1 MAKGIDFKLK
11 ADLLEIALT
20 NMPHGL
26 CMFDPQTRLVFCN
39 AAYGRLYGLT
49 AELMKPETPLQHIL
63 DFRATVGN
71 DPVDI
76 TTYFDV
82 TVVAE
87 RKGHF
92 ASSKIEL
99 RDGRTIK
106 LTHNPMADGGY
117 VATHE
122 DVTENI
128 RNNATISHMAH
139 HDALTDL
146 PNRTLFHA
154 QLEQALLWGDRAHH
168 LAVLFIDLDNFK
180 SVNDTLGHPIGDELL
195 KIVADRLQSCIGE
208 GDIVARLGGD
218 EFVIVKTKI
227 EQPTDAAG
235 FATRIR
241 EVINTPCEIRG
252 HNVVVDTSIGIAL
265 SPSDGTDAEQLV
277 KNADMALYGAKASG
291 RGTYRF
297 FEAQMDERM
306 MARRLLEIDLRKA
319 LVNGEFEL
327 YYQPLINLDREEI
340 CSCEALLRWNHP
352 EKGMIMPDM
361 FIPMAEET
369 GLIVRI
375 GEWVIRT
382 ACMEAARW
390 SDKITVAV
398 NISPVQFFKQNLVQ
412 VVMSAL
418 AASGLPAQRLEIEIT
433 ETLLIQQTEE
443 TLAILNQLHA
453 LGVRIAMDDFGTG
466 YSSLSY
472 LQKFPFDKIKIDQSF
487 VQGLTDQADSTAIIR
502 AVTGLAGG
510 LHMTTTAEGVETEA
524 QRKIVTALG
533 CTEMQGY
540 LFSEAKSAGDIAKLF
555 IEQASAVSRAA

>member
-1 MAKGIDFKLK
+1 
-11 ADLLEIALT
+11 
-20 NMPHGL
+20 
-26 CMFDPQTRLVFCN
+26 MFDDKDNLSFCN
-39 AAYGRLYGLT
+39 DRYIKMYNVDPAIVKKGCSFS
-49 AELMKPETPLQHIL
+49 ELISHHMKKDVSSNDVRKYCEKIL
-63 DFRATVGN
+63 NRAK
-71 DPVDI
+71 I
-76 TTYFDV
+76 
-82 TVVAE
+82 
-87 RKGHF
+87 
-92 ASSKIEL
+92 SKITSF
-99 RDGRTIK
+99 RKNISDGRTMHIVNHR
-106 LTHNPMADGGY
+106 LPSGG
-117 VATHE
+117 VLVTHE
-122 DVTENI
+122 D
-128 RNNATISHMAH
+128 ISQQTRDEAKIAHMAH

-146 PNRTLFHA
+146 PNRTLFHIH
-154 QLEQALLWGDRAHH
+154 LEKDLLNRDPEHH

-180 SVNDTLGHPIGDELL
+180 GINDTLGHTIGDDLL
-195 KIVADRLQSCIGE
+195 KTVADRLLSCISE
-208 GDIVARLGGD
+208 GDTVARLGGD
-218 EFVIVKTKI
+218 EFVIIKTKI
-227 EQPTDAAG
+227 EQPTEVAA

-241 EVINTPCEIRG
+241 EAVIAPCELSG
-252 HNVVVDTSIGIAL
+252 HHVVVDASIGVAL
-265 SPSDGTDAEQLV
+265 APGDGIDAGQLV

-297 FEAQMDERM
+297 FEVAMDERM
-306 MARRLLEIDLRKA
+306 MARRILELDLRKA

-327 YYQPLINLDREEI
+327 FYQPLINLDREEI

-352 EKGMIMPDM
+352 ENGMILPDV
-361 FIPMAEET
+361 FIPLAEET

-375 GEWVIRT
+375 GEWVVRT
-382 ACMEAARW
+382 ACMQAAKW
-390 SDKITVAV
+390 SDNVTVSV

-418 AASGLPAQRLEIEIT
+418 AASGLPARRLEIEIT

-487 VQGLTDQADSTAIIR
+487 VQGLTDEAESTAIIR

-524 QRKIVTALG
+524 QREIVTALG

-540 LFSEAKSAGDIAKLF
+540 LFSEAKSASDIAKLF
-555 IEQASAVSRAA
+555 VEQASAISRAA